1 MNKSDIIC
9 RLEKINFDKAE
20 YWVLAGSAMV
30 LHGIRLETHDIDLGC
45 SKVLAD
51 ELEMQGYPTRVMLD
65 GTRRIAYAEDVEI
78 FEEWI
83 FDKVT
88 LVDGI
93 PVISL
98 DGLLE
103 MKRSLGREK
112 DLRDI
117 ALIEEFLQ
125 RTDK

>member
-1 MNKSDIIC
+1 M
-9 RLEKINFDKAE
+9 
-20 YWVLAGSAMV
+20 
-30 LHGIRLETHDIDLGC
+30 
-45 SKVLAD
+45 
-51 ELEMQGYPTRVMLD
+51 
-65 GTRRIAYAEDVEI
+65 
-78 FEEWI
+78 
-83 FDKVT
+83 T

-117 ALIEEFLQ
+117 VMIEEFL
-125 RTDK
+125 KK

>member
-9 RLEKINFDKAE
+9 RLEKINFDKTG

-30 LHGIRLETHDIDLGC
+30 LHGIRPETHDIDLGC
-45 SKVLAD
+45 SKALAD
-51 ELEMQGYPTRVMLD
+51 ELEMRGYPSKVMPD

-83 FDKVT
+83 FDKVI

-103 MKRSLGREK
+103 MKQSLGREK